1 MTYAASRLAS
11 VKPSASAWVSQAA
24 KDARARDE
32 DVIDLGLGEP
42 DFDTPADIVKA
53 AHQAAQAGE
62 THYPPT
68 DGTVRLKAA
77 VVAKLKRENAPE
89 FAKNEVIVSNG
100 AKQVIFNAMMATL
113 EPGDE
118 VLLAAP
124 YFSQYKD
131 IVLIL
136 GGTPVAVECPADEGF
151 AHSADQLAEAIT
163 DKSRWLFLNLPS
175 NPAGTVYSK
184 DDLRALG
191 AVLAKHPHVVV
202 LSDEIYEHILFDGR
216 KFLSFA
222 AANPQ
227 LKDHTLT
234 VNGVSKAYAMTGWRI
249 GYGAGPRELIAAMT
263 KVQGQISSGA
273 CSVAQAAAAAALE
286 GPQDEVR
293 RFCAAF
299 ERWRDLV
306 VARVRDIPGLTLDPP
321 GGAFHALIGCADLI
335 GAKTPEGRVI
345 ETDTNV
351 TAYLLSGSGIAAV
364 PGSAYDLSPFFRIST
379 AASEH
384 GLGQA
389 MDRIAS
395 AIAKLKLPGKS
406 GDMT

>member
-1 MTYAASRLAS
+1 M
-11 VKPSASAWVSQAA
+11 
-24 KDARARDE
+24 RDE

-124 YFSQYKD
+124 YFGQYKD

-151 AHSADQLAEAIT
+151 ALSADRLAEAIT

-249 GYGAGPRELIAAMT
+249 GYGASPRELIAAMT
-263 KVQGQISSGA
+263 KVQGQISSGT
-273 CSVAQAAAAAALE
+273 CSVAQAAAAAALDRTT
-286 GPQDEVR
+286 GR
-293 RFCAAF
+293 GAAF
-299 ERWRDLV
+299 LRGVRA
-306 VARVRDIPGLTLDPP
+306 VA
-321 GGAFHALIGCADLI
+321 
-335 GAKTPEGRVI
+335 
-345 ETDTNV
+345 
-351 TAYLLSGSGIAAV
+351 
-364 PGSAYDLSPFFRIST
+364 
-379 AASEH
+379 
-384 GLGQA
+384 
-389 MDRIAS
+389 
-395 AIAKLKLPGKS
+395 
-406 GDMT
+406 